1 MHTSRGVGESYRVQL
16 PSESIGVALRTLE
29 GRLALRPREV
39 ARALGVAHRTVES
52 WIAEG
57 RLPAFREGR
66 VVLVGVWDLL
76 GFLQTRRLRAR
87 EPAPRTLHERALRF
101 IEEHQHAMGKS

>member
-1 MHTSRGVGESYRVQL
+1 MSDKYRARL
-16 PSESIGVALRTLE
+16 PSGSISVALRALH

-76 GFLQTRRLRAR
+76 GFLESRRLRAR
-87 EPAPRTLHERALRF
+87 EPGAKTLHERALRV
-101 IEEHQHAMGKS
+101 IEEHQHPMGKS